1 MPILILNITRII
13 IIQREVWVGEYK
25 FDLFGVVGQRKRKND
40 LAVGLDETIVEM
52 RLGVVRVFCCLQLK

>member
-13 IIQREVWVGEYK
+13 TIQREVWVGEYK

-40 LAVGLDETIVEM
+40 LAVGQDKMIVEM
-52 RLGVVRVFCCLQLK
+52 RLGVVRVFCCL